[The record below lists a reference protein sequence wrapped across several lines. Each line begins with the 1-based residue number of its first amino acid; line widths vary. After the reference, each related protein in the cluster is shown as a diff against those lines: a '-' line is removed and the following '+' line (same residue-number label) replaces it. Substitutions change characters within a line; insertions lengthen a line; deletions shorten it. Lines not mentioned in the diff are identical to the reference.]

1 MEVKSADH
9 DAFGSAAME
18 ALADWE
24 FEPATKDGVPIARKV
39 SLPMQFKPSTIDI
52 INRALGRTV
61 FAQFDDEPIPL
72 SSIGQRPRPQVR
84 RKPAYPKSKIGSGE
98 ELRVRVRFL
107 IGKDGATYNPEVLD
121 DVDREWKVSAI
132 ATVAAMTFEPMKYK
146 GELVIVQ
153 VPGFPV
159 LITENPPQ
167 PRPGGRGG
175 RGGAGGGGGGG
186 FGDGGGGGGGGGG
199 DDR

>member
-1 MEVKSADH
+1 
-9 DAFGSAAME
+9 
-18 ALADWE
+18 
-24 FEPATKDGVPIARKV
+24 
-39 SLPMQFKPSTIDI
+39 
-52 INRALGRTV
+52 
-61 FAQFDDEPIPL
+61 
-72 SSIGQRPRPQVR
+72 
-84 RKPAYPKSKIGSGE
+84 
-98 ELRVRVRFL
+98 
-107 IGKDGATYNPEVLD
+107 
-121 DVDREWKVSAI
+121 
-132 ATVAAMTFEPMKYK
+132 MTFEPMKYK